1 MGGPQGSALQPRP
14 WRGLSGKLL
23 ALTVLFVMVG
33 EVLIY
38 LPSIANFRLTWL
50 ANRIATAEIAALAVE
65 AAPDRQVPDGLRQE
79 LLTAAGIK
87 VVAVRYGEA
96 RHLMLKA
103 DGDLMIDQAYDL
115 RAPGWLEL
123 IGDAFTTLLFG
134 GDRVIG
140 LTDAPH
146 KISGDLIDVAVEE
159 KPLRRAMIQFSVN
172 ILTLSIVLSLI
183 VAALV
188 FLALDLVLVR
198 PIRRITGNMLRFID
212 NPQDPGRVIEPSGR
226 ADEIGIAERELHH
239 LQTELSGMLN
249 EKTRLAALGLA
260 VSKVSHDLRN
270 MLASAQLLSDRLV
283 MVDDPTVK
291 RLQPKLIASLGRA
304 IDYCD
309 QTLKFGRVQELPP
322 RRERFA
328 LRPLVEEVIDTAAV
342 QAPSHVVLYNDVP
355 ADAEIDADREQ
366 LFRALMNLIRN
377 AAEAVDQAVKAGA
390 MAEEGTV
397 HVKSWREGSVV
408 TVDVRDN
415 GPGVPE
421 KVRNHLFEAFRGSG
435 RPGGTGLG
443 LTISAELARA
453 HGGELKLVSVEG
465 EGACFRVVI
474 PDRVSELRPGRRGR
488 RGVGSAAR

>member
-1 MGGPQGSALQPRP
+1 MAGSDSGSLQPRP
-14 WRGLSGKLL
+14 WRGLSGKVL
-23 ALTVLFVMVG
+23 ALTALFVMIG
-33 EVLIY
+33 EILIY
-38 LPSIANFRLTWL
+38 VPSIANFRVTWL

-65 AAPDRQVPDGLRQE
+65 AAPDRQVPDELRNE

-87 VVAVRYGEA
+87 VVAVKHGEA
-96 RHLMLKA
+96 RHLMLRA
-103 DGDLMIDQAYDL
+103 DGDLMIDQSYDL
-115 RAPGWLEL
+115 LAPGWLEL
-123 IGDAFTTLLFG
+123 IGDAFATLLFG

-146 KISGDLIDVAVEE
+146 NISGDVIEVALEE
-159 KPLRRAMIQFSVN
+159 RPLRQAMIQYSIN

-183 VAALV
+183 VASLV
-188 FLALDLVLVR
+188 FLALNSVLVR
-198 PIRRITGNMLRFID
+198 PMRRITRNMLRFID
-212 NPQDPGRVIEPSGR
+212 NPQDASRVMEPSDR
-226 ADEIGIAERELHH
+226 ADEIGIAERELRH

-309 QTLKFGRVQELPP
+309 QTLKFGRAQELPP
-322 RRERFA
+322 RRERFP

-342 QAPSHVVLYNDVP
+342 QAPSHVVLYDDVA

-366 LFRALMNLIRN
+366 LFRILMNLIRN
-377 AAEAVDQAVKAGA
+377 AIEAVDQAVKAGI
-390 MAEEGTV
+390 MAQEGTV
-397 HVKSWREGSVV
+397 HVRSWREGSVV
-408 TVDVRDN
+408 TVEVCDN

-421 KVRNHLFEAFRGSG
+421 KVRRHLFEAFHGSG

-453 HGGELKLVSVEG
+453 HGGELKFLPDEG
-465 EGACFRVVI
+465 EGTCFRIVI

-488 RGVGSAAR
+488 RGAGAAVK